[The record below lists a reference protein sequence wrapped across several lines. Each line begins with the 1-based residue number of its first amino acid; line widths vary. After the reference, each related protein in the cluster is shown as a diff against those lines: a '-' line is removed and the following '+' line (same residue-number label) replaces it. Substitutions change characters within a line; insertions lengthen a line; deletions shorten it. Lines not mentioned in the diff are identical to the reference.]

1 VKRSRLFWSFVLGGA
16 VLFGGGAWLSAH
28 RLSTSVLS
36 AGEQERR
43 SPHVD
48 AARFPRSPRQAPSE
62 LTRLSDAPASAA
74 GDTTGA
80 AAPASGVAVQPTLAP
95 SPVGAP
101 TPAEASA
108 VASDGVAAQA
118 RSARPKDAPRV
129 NATSG
134 ELMWSARDVTPDG
147 GRPDEPL
154 CGGKVCPAGQFC
166 CGPPACGRC
175 AYPMAGP
182 RCPSVCPGQK
192 SN

>member
-1 VKRSRLFWSFVLGGA
+1 VKRSRLFWSVVLGGA

-28 RLSTSVLS
+28 RLSSSGPS
-36 AGEQERR
+36 AGEQERA

-48 AARFPRSPRQAPSE
+48 AARFPRSPRQAASE
-62 LTRLSDAPASAA
+62 LARPSDTRAAAA
-74 GDTTGA
+74 GDTAAA
-80 AAPASGVAVQPTLAP
+80 AAPSSAVAGQPSIAP
-95 SPVGAP
+95 SAAGAT
-101 TPAEASA
+101 TPAEPPALA
-108 VASDGVAAQA
+108 ADRVVAQA